1 VARHAACEEL
11 LSSPTRRSSDLAV
24 RPVAVVRSGFE
35 SLAVVSPPKRG
46 LPRGA
51 LLSPPAERADGDRTV
66 SYGCVRTGPCGS
78 WGVRGGWGTGREFR
92 GGRMYRAMAASVF
105 PTAPAPLRLS
115 GTRSTFLTLSIS
127 KRVFAYGG
135 R

>member
-1 VARHAACEEL
+1 
-11 LSSPTRRSSDLAV
+11 
-24 RPVAVVRSGFE
+24 
-35 SLAVVSPPKRG
+35 
-46 LPRGA
+46 
-51 LLSPPAERADGDRTV
+51 
-66 SYGCVRTGPCGS
+66 
-78 WGVRGGWGTGREFR
+78 
-92 GGRMYRAMAASVF
+92 MYRAMAASVF